1 MALTTWLDE
10 DTPAHWRQSTPL
22 FALGFSNWPIH
33 LFPASRIMKSELEV
47 WQVHERLKDHM
58 EAILFKVQPECLDC
72 FFVHF
77 VADE

>member
-1 MALTTWLDE
+1 
-10 DTPAHWRQSTPL
+10 
-22 FALGFSNWPIH
+22 
-33 LFPASRIMKSELEV
+33 MKSDLEV
-47 WQVHERLKDHM
+47 WQVHERLKDHI